1 MYAFGRGCWLFRG
14 SRCFSWDVG
23 ILIPRH
29 LRIITDY
36 TCNRRNSNFGTFKL
50 PLYLQT
56 YWSLSWGK
64 WDNQV
69 NRSPSANMCCSTHT
83 DVCIWKRK
91 SALFC
96 CSSSHKCQDN
106 LNLSIKNVG
115 PYLRVIS
122 NKGKYTESFQVHAN
136 HLM

>member
-1 MYAFGRGCWLFRG
+1 M
-14 SRCFSWDVG
+14 
-23 ILIPRH
+23 
-29 LRIITDY
+29 
-36 TCNRRNSNFGTFKL
+36 
-50 PLYLQT
+50 
-56 YWSLSWGK
+56 

-69 NRSPSANMCCSTHT
+69 NRSPSANMCCSTNT
-83 DVCIWKRK
+83 CVCIWK
-91 SALFC
+91 SLSCFAAEAAT
-96 CSSSHKCQDN
+96 KCQDN